1 MNFAKSHWTPED
13 DLAVRYSRDLA
24 LDILSKSKSG
34 HPGATLSLMP
44 IFYSMYAKVLLHDP
58 NKPDWTN
65 RDRFLVS
72 CGHTSLALYVQL
84 HLSGYQ
90 VTREDLYKFRT
101 LGSNTPGHP
110 EYGITSG
117 VEVST
122 GPLGQG
128 FAMSVGVALSQK
140 MRFQEN
146 HITSRAPQTY
156 VLLSDGDIQEGI
168 TNEAAAIASLYQLDN
183 LVAIYDSNNITI
195 DGVAAFPRI
204 NTTQAIF
211 ESQGWNVVLVAKA
224 DSGDIDVEKFV
235 KLITAQGD
243 NHNPTLFI
251 IESEIGWP
259 APYSKGEAS
268 IHGNMLSR
276 EETLA
281 TRELLSLLQKDVDEI
296 SVRVRRQ
303 YRKQISDHLTFAETS
318 YERKLKYDSELMKSE
333 LLKINFPPNVSA
345 RRANGR
351 IISHLQ
357 KTFPLI
363 VGGSADLTESNSLT
377 LENQYSP
384 RSRADHKVMGSNLQ
398 FGVREHAMAAIINGL
413 ALDKEILPFCAT
425 YLVFADY
432 QKPAIRLAAMMK
444 IPSLF
449 IWTHDSIA
457 IGADGPTHQPIEQ
470 LAMLRATPNFV
481 VARPASADELLSIWE
496 VILEKRGPIGLALS
510 RQDLPNL
517 VSKCLASK
525 DAKFGAYIY
534 HENYIEGTPD
544 VILLAT
550 GSEVELAYKTSLKPE
565 LDHLKIR
572 VVSMPS
578 QELFLEQTK
587 DYRERVLPSHVTHR
601 ISIEAASTFGWSKFV
616 GSGKSIG
623 IDTFGLSAPG
633 NELLDH
639 FNFTEEHLLDVILG
653 KI

>member
-1 MNFAKSHWTPED
+1 M
-13 DLAVRYSRDLA
+13 
-24 LDILSKSKSG
+24 
-34 HPGATLSLMP
+34 
-44 IFYSMYAKVLLHDP
+44 LHDP
-58 NKPDWTN
+58 KNPDWAD
-65 RDRFLVS
+65 RDKFLVS

-84 HLSGYQ
+84 HLSGYE

-110 EYGITSG
+110 EYGITPG

-140 MRFQEN
+140 MNSEE
-146 HITSRAPQTY
+146 ILSASRAPQTY

-168 TNEAAAIASLYQLDN
+168 TNEAAALASLYQLDN

-195 DGVAAFPRI
+195 DGIAAFPKI

-211 ESQGWNVVLVAKA
+211 ESQGWNVVLVEKA
-224 DSGDIDVEKFV
+224 DSGDIDAEKFV
-235 KLITAQGD
+235 KLIKTRRD
-243 NHNPTLFI
+243 NNNPTLFI

-259 APYSKGEAS
+259 APYSKGKAS
-268 IHGNMLSR
+268 IHGNMLSQ

-281 TRELLSLLQKDVDEI
+281 TRELLCLPQQDDDEI
-296 SVRVRRQ
+296 GVRVQRR
-303 YRKQISDHLTFAETS
+303 YRKLVTDRLSVSGTS
-318 YERKLKYDSELMKSE
+318 SNQRLKYDSESMKSE
-333 LLKINFPPNVSA
+333 LLKINFPTNISA
-345 RRANGR
+345 RKANGL

-357 KTFPLI
+357 NVFPLI
-363 VGGSADLTESNSLT
+363 VGGSADLTESNSLS

-384 RSRADHKVMGSNLQ
+384 KSRADHKIMGSNLR

-413 ALDKEILPFCAT
+413 ALDGEILPFCAT

-444 IPSLF
+444 IPSIY

-470 LAMLRATPNFV
+470 LAMLRSTPNFV

-517 VSKCLASK
+517 VSKSLASK
-525 DAKFGAYIY
+525 DAKLGAYIY
-534 HENYIEGTPD
+534 HENFTEGKPD
-544 VILLAT
+544 VVLIAT

-565 LDHLKIR
+565 VEHLRIR

-587 DYRERVLPSHVTHR
+587 DYRERVLPSNVTHR

-616 GSGKSIG
+616 GTGKSIG

-633 NELLDH
+633 NELLVH
-639 FNFTEEHLLDVILG
+639 FNFTEEHLLEVILD
-653 KI
+653 KSKV